1 MGQRIGSNRI
11 ANTSV
16 TGLKVA
22 DNAIRGNNIVA
33 GQITGNLLGT
43 GVINSNNIVDG
54 AVLGN
59 DIGVGAVSSNTLA
72 SNLNLSIIRV
82 LETANIYTTGI
93 GGNVNIG
100 GVVTGGGIRTHT
112 TTTTPTPANIGDIW
126 YYQGTDAVYRY
137 QFDGTTTTW
146 IDITGPNLVTL
157 YNANT
162 ATAASYL
169 ASATGNT
176 FIAPQTAWAAAAPD
190 SSGLTSSMASR
201 IDDCFLRRRA
211 TSMES
216 SISTTSVASTKLQ
229 RGHWLAGFKASRRPT
244 RINSASG

>member
-72 SNLNLSIIRV
+72 SNLNLSLIRV
-82 LETANIYTTGI
+82 LETANIYTTGV
-93 GGNVNIG
+93 GGNVNIDVSNNTVYYFTSNTTANVTFNFRANNSNG
-100 GVVTGGGIRTHT
+100 GNLNSLLSIGQSVSSAILLKQGATRYRANVYIDSALQVPFWLGNSAPGYAT
-112 TTTTPTPANIGDIW
+112 TQQESIDTYSFNIIK
-126 YYQGTDAVYRY
+126 
-137 QFDGTTTTW
+137 
-146 IDITGPNLVTL
+146 
-157 YNANT
+157 
-162 ATAASYL
+162 TAANVYTVL
-169 ASATGNT
+169 ASNSN
-176 FIAPQTAWAAAAPD
+176 FQTALNQNP
-190 SSGLTSSMASR
+190 
-201 IDDCFLRRRA
+201 
-211 TSMES
+211 
-216 SISTTSVASTKLQ
+216 
-229 RGHWLAGFKASRRPT
+229 
-244 RINSASG
+244 

>member
-82 LETANIYTTGI
+82 LETANIYTTGV
-93 GGNVNIG
+93 GGNVNIDVSNNTVYYFTSNTTANVTFNFRANGVNG
-100 GVVTGGGIRTHT
+100 GNLDSLLSIGQSVSSAILLRQGATKYRANVYIDSALQVPFWLGNSAPGYAT
-112 TTTTPTPANIGDIW
+112 TQQESIDTYSFNIIK
-126 YYQGTDAVYRY
+126 TA
-137 QFDGTTTTW
+137 
-146 IDITGPNLVTL
+146 
-157 YNANT
+157 ANT
-162 ATAASYL
+162 YTVL
-169 ASATGNT
+169 ASNSN
-176 FIAPQTAWAAAAPD
+176 FQTALNQNP
-190 SSGLTSSMASR
+190 
-201 IDDCFLRRRA
+201 
-211 TSMES
+211 
-216 SISTTSVASTKLQ
+216 
-229 RGHWLAGFKASRRPT
+229 
-244 RINSASG
+244 

>member
-82 LETANIYTTGI
+82 LETANIYTTGV
-93 GGNVNIG
+93 GGNVNIDVSNNTVYYFTSNTTANVTFNFRANGVNG
-100 GVVTGGGIRTHT
+100 GNLDSLLSIGQSVSSAILLRQGATKYR
-112 TTTTPTPANIGDIW
+112 AN
-126 YYQGTDAVYRY
+126 VY
-137 QFDGTTTTW
+137 
-146 IDITGPNLVTL
+146 IDSALQVPYWLGNSAPGYAATQQESIDTYSFNIIKTA
-157 YNANT
+157 ANT
-162 ATAASYL
+162 YTVL
-169 ASATGNT
+169 ASNSN
-176 FIAPQTAWAAAAPD
+176 FQTALNQNP
-190 SSGLTSSMASR
+190 
-201 IDDCFLRRRA
+201 
-211 TSMES
+211 
-216 SISTTSVASTKLQ
+216 
-229 RGHWLAGFKASRRPT
+229 
-244 RINSASG
+244 

>member
-93 GGNVNIG
+93 GGNVNIDVSNNTVYYFTSNTSANVTFNFRANGVNG
-100 GVVTGGGIRTHT
+100 GNLDSLLSIGQSVSSAILLRQGATKYRANVYIDSALQVPFWLGNSAPGYAT
-112 TTTTPTPANIGDIW
+112 TQQESIDTYSFNIIK
-126 YYQGTDAVYRY
+126 TA
-137 QFDGTTTTW
+137 
-146 IDITGPNLVTL
+146 
-157 YNANT
+157 ANT
-162 ATAASYL
+162 YTVL
-169 ASATGNT
+169 ASNSN
-176 FIAPQTAWAAAAPD
+176 FQTALNQNP
-190 SSGLTSSMASR
+190 
-201 IDDCFLRRRA
+201 
-211 TSMES
+211 
-216 SISTTSVASTKLQ
+216 
-229 RGHWLAGFKASRRPT
+229 
-244 RINSASG
+244 

>member
-72 SNLNLSIIRV
+72 SNLNLSLIRV
-82 LETANIYTTGI
+82 LETANIYTTGV
-93 GGNVNIG
+93 GGNVNIDVSNNTVYYFTSNTTANVTFNFRANNSNG
-100 GVVTGGGIRTHT
+100 GNLNSLLSIGQSVSSAILLKQGATKYRANVYIDSALQVPFWLGNSAPGYAT
-112 TTTTPTPANIGDIW
+112 TQQESIDTYSFNIIK
-126 YYQGTDAVYRY
+126 
-137 QFDGTTTTW
+137 
-146 IDITGPNLVTL
+146 
-157 YNANT
+157 
-162 ATAASYL
+162 TAANVYTVL
-169 ASATGNT
+169 ASNSN
-176 FIAPQTAWAAAAPD
+176 FQTALNQNP
-190 SSGLTSSMASR
+190 
-201 IDDCFLRRRA
+201 
-211 TSMES
+211 
-216 SISTTSVASTKLQ
+216 
-229 RGHWLAGFKASRRPT
+229 
-244 RINSASG
+244 